1 MILYYKMDIL
11 QKLNSFGITYLY
23 ENYNKIISENGQE
36 YFDTYFNLSL
46 QELGDWKTLG
56 DEIIDNPKLLNSII
70 VSDNLTKNLKSII
83 YFYNGQKFEKQYQ
96 LYDLLFSNEITFYTI
111 INIEYWIQNSIY
123 DLIFN
128 LKYDDNFNVNIKKLK
143 KIFTKLLK
151 NKEIKNELLGWLF
164 NSKDKVFQFNLNIAY
179 LMHLYWS
186 KGKNKKNDLYI
197 RSESN
202 TFLEKTF
209 FLTFKYFSNS
219 IIEILETIDKYDLEL
234 RRLTNLIESY
244 KSDETEDENINGIV
258 TAFRVDKMKKDKAL
272 MEEDKKKLVELLNKP
287 KIIILYNKF
296 LKDYV
301 ELTDIN
307 NLVDDDFSSII
318 KGYKFLLSKGIDN
331 FTPKSVN
338 FIISLLSKKY
348 TNNPHVR
355 GDYCCFLTHLF
366 MKDILHSYLF
376 NGINNK
382 DIIINFINLYN
393 DLEKTDANKY
403 LIRGNISY
411 LIISICYNKNY
422 LNNLIEYSDSK
433 EFKKFINLVL
443 NDLTSSLDDALNKIK
458 EKKLDDVN
466 EIKWSILLAKD
477 MLNLV
482 NFLSKQEKI
491 KKVFVISEI
500 KTRFIDMLNFYLIKL
515 VSKES
520 KNYIIKNPRL
530 YGFYPIEILHQIG
543 TIFINCYDVLE
554 DINIELLEKM
564 ISILLKGDKLKWED
578 NGKLYNLLDRLKK
591 SSKKIVYENVPSEFC
606 DPISM
611 DIIHKPIVLPDVDL
625 IVEEDIIKRH
635 LLTEE
640 INPFNRKKL
649 TVEDLEEYNKK
660 EEIVKRIE
668 EFTSKLNEWKKNY
681 I

>member
-1 MILYYKMDIL
+1 MDIL

-23 ENYNKIISENGQE
+23 ENYNKIISQNGQE
-36 YFDTYFNLSL
+36 YFDTYFNLCL
-46 QELGDWKTLG
+46 QELGDWKSLA

-70 VSDNLTKNLKSII
+70 VSDNLTKNIKSII

-111 INIEYWIQNSIY
+111 TNIEYWIQNSIY

-151 NKEIKNELLGWLF
+151 NNKIKNELLEWLV
-164 NSKDKVFQFNLNIAY
+164 NYKDKVFQFNLNIAY
-179 LMHLYWS
+179 LMHMYWS
-186 KGKNKKNDLYI
+186 KGKNKKNNLYI
-197 RSESN
+197 RSENN

-219 IIEILETIDKYDLEL
+219 IIEILETIDKYNLEL

-258 TAFRVDKMKKDKAL
+258 TAFRVDKMKKDKVL

-331 FTPKSVN
+331 FTPKSIN

-355 GDYCCFLTHLF
+355 GDYCCFLTNLF

-382 DIIINFINLYN
+382 DIIVNFINLYN

-458 EKKLDDVN
+458 DKKLDDVN

-649 TVEDLEEYNKK
+649 TVEDLEEYNKRD
-660 EEIVKRIE
+660 EIVKKIE
-668 EFTSKLNEWKKNY
+668 EFTFKLNEWKKNY